1 MLHTRRKPVIWV
13 EEIAHGILHTLFLLD
28 PARSDITIGRMLIG
42 LGHRGSQ
49 FIFEL
54 DLSWVVGVTVAIK

>member
-1 MLHTRRKPVIWV
+1 MLHTRGKSVIWV

-54 DLSWVVGVTVAIK
+54 YLSWVVGVTVAIK